1 MEFAIQQAKKSTMK
15 HQYGAI
21 ILDKNNKIIS
31 RAYNYETKLSGLN
44 KNCPL
49 CV

>member
-1 MEFAIQQAKKSTMK
+1 MEEAILQAKKSNLK
-15 HQYGAI
+15 HRYGAV
-21 ILDKNNKIIS
+21 LLYRNKIVS
-31 RAYNYETKLSGLN
+31 MGYNYETKLSNIN

>member
-1 MEFAIQQAKKSTMK
+1 MEEAILQAKKSNLK
-15 HQYGAI
+15 HRYGAV
-21 ILDKNNKIIS
+21 LMHRNKIIS
-31 RAYNYETKLSGLN
+31 TGYNYQTKLTGIN